1 MPHQQC
7 RAVDAA
13 PSVNLQCIINT
24 RQPSQHISSMDHIT
38 QELFCSCHFR
48 GFKESRTH
56 RMEKSIP
63 TALKHHPERPQLTLL
78 HSLCAPHFCCYTK
91 QDTAL
96 SWTTLSC
103 TRYYHKPPLPHS
115 NVTQA
120 LKVLPDIIS
129 LCALVQHKRMLSK
142 SRSHTLQRYRR
153 IKEGLGG

>member
-56 RMEKSIP
+56 RMEKSIHSSQTPP
-63 TALKHHPERPQLTLL
+63 TETPADTLAQFMCSSLLLL
-78 HSLCAPHFCCYTK
+78 HK
-91 QDTAL
+91 
-96 SWTTLSC
+96 
-103 TRYYHKPPLPHS
+103 TRHS
-115 NVTQA
+115 PELDHPILYQ
-120 LKVLPDIIS
+120 VLPQASFAPFQCNPSPKGAPRHHLPVCTGATQKD
-129 LCALVQHKRMLSK
+129 AQQVT
-142 SRSHTLQRYRR
+142 RSHTLQRYLR